1 MNKLHLQPYALP
13 ALPESTGPLH
23 QRLAD
28 LLRTSIRGGAL
39 AAGDAF
45 PTEQEL
51 TNTYGM
57 SRGTVRQALS
67 RLRAEGVITGGRGRP
82 PVVRSGP
89 LAQPFEALVSFTAW
103 AQASGLVPSGRVI
116 SSSVRPVTAEAAEA
130 LGLAPGARVRQL
142 VRLRLADG
150 RPVLVERTV
159 FAPAVGDAVATVDLE
174 GGSIYASL
182 AERGI
187 RFDAARQTIDAVAAT
202 ALDAELLEVRRGTP
216 LLRVRRRSEAADGQ
230 PLEWADD
237 RYRPDRMTLTID
249 QLATSPGM
257 ARTLSQGGR

>member
-1 MNKLHLQPYALP
+1 MNKSRSALGSLP
-13 ALPESTGPLH
+13 ALPEGAAPLH

-28 LLRTSIRGGAL
+28 LLRASVRGGAL
-39 AAGDAF
+39 LAGDAF
-45 PTEQEL
+45 PTEQDL
-51 TNTYGM
+51 TAAYGI
-57 SRGTVRQALS
+57 SRGTVRQALA

-116 SSSVRPVTAEAAEA
+116 SSSIRPATAEAGEA
-130 LGLAPGARVRQL
+130 LGLPSGTRVHQL

-159 FAPAVGDAVATVDLE
+159 FAPAVGEAVAAVDLE

-187 RFDAARQTIDAVAAT
+187 RFDAAHQTIDAVAAT

-216 LLRVRRRSEAADGQ
+216 LLRVRRRSETADGQ

-249 QLATSPGM
+249 QLATNPGM

>member
-1 MNKLHLQPYALP
+1 MNKLQSLRTDLP
-13 ALPESTGPLH
+13 AMPESAGPLH
-23 QRLAD
+23 RRLAD
-28 LLRTSIRGGAL
+28 LLRASVRGGAL

-51 TNTYGM
+51 AAAYGM
-57 SRGTVRQALS
+57 SRGTVRQALA

-116 SSSVRPVTAEAAEA
+116 SSSIRPATAEAAEA
-130 LGLAPGARVRQL
+130 LGLATGTRVHQL

-159 FAPAVGDAVATVDLE
+159 FAPAVGEAVAAVDLE
-174 GGSIYASL
+174 RGSIYASL

-187 RFDAARQTIDAVAAT
+187 RFDAAHQTIDAVAAT
-202 ALDAELLEVRRGTP
+202 ALDAELLEVRRGAP
-216 LLRVRRRSEAADGQ
+216 LLRVRRRSETADGQ